1 MPDSRASR
9 HRIMGRLT
17 IRPGSGAAARRR
29 GSSAAKA
36 AKVWI
41 VPAMPVPQQTV
52 LSVLGRR
59 SSPPLKK
66 GEVDREAVGRGSR
79 PPPPPP
85 RGGPPPPPT
94 RLAALRLADLPLSGG
109 GEASVHRNQ
118 SLLTPAPLPPAN
130 SKRCPQ

>member
-85 RGGPPPPPT
+85 PRRSPRPPPPPGG
-94 RLAALRLADLPLSGG
+94 RRSGAADQT
-109 GEASVHRNQ
+109 H
-118 SLLTPAPLPPAN
+118 LTPPPPPPPHNHTAPP
-130 SKRCPQ
+130 